1 MHKARAFESK
11 CAFCLNIFFHSKSLI
26 SSWFSFKVILVS
38 CAQIGEIRPRWLL
51 VLHFPVSFALQAGRT
66 HSRRVSLW
74 SKLRAFSCQLLA
86 HHVSAAEN
94 FFCSVFAEIALSPTP
109 RTPCIGTAAAGAD
122 AHALDAKGLQV
133 HEDRGSFLHLCC
145 KKGER
150 LKLRRDGDGGRERE
164 RRLLCFPSP
173 PSKQRGNVS
182 AERR

>member
-1 MHKARAFESK
+1 MFE
-11 CAFCLNIFFHSKSLI
+11 KSI
-26 SSWFSFKVILVS
+26 WIILVMITDLFVICFQNYFSLVCANKKDLKDFAALTTFPSILCAPSRKNALSQGLALIQVKSFQLPALGPS
-38 CAQIGEIRPRWLL
+38 CKCCGE
-51 VLHFPVSFALQAGRT
+51 
-66 HSRRVSLW
+66 
-74 SKLRAFSCQLLA
+74 
-86 HHVSAAEN
+86 
-94 FFCSVFAEIALSPTP
+94 FFCSVFAEIAHFPSP

-122 AHALDAKGLQV
+122 AHASNAKGLQV

-173 PSKQRGNVS
+173 PPKQRGNVS

>member
-1 MHKARAFESK
+1 MCANKQDPNALTAGTAFPSIPCAPSRKNALSQGLALIQVKSFQLPALGPSCK
-11 CAFCLNIFFHSKSLI
+11 CCGGF
-26 SSWFSFKVILVS
+26 
-38 CAQIGEIRPRWLL
+38 
-51 VLHFPVSFALQAGRT
+51 
-66 HSRRVSLW
+66 
-74 SKLRAFSCQLLA
+74 
-86 HHVSAAEN
+86 

-109 RTPCIGTAAAGAD
+109 RTPCIGRAAAGAD
-122 AHALDAKGLQV
+122 AHALNAKGLQV